1 MSPHENRT
9 NRTEPA
15 KKENQAT
22 CDDLDLARSVE
33 RLGEQIGRQFSDIA
47 SEPLP
52 EIMIELLEKLNRAA
66 E

>member
-9 NRTEPA
+9 HRTEPA
-15 KKENQAT
+15 KIENQAT
-22 CDDLDLARSVE
+22 CEGLDLARSVE
-33 RLGEQIGRQFSDIA
+33 RLGEQLGQQFSDIA

-52 EIMIELLEKLNRAA
+52 ENMLELLEKLNRAA